1 MMKSVMSFLEPGLAV
16 SMMVL
21 VASRILGS
29 SWLMGVW
36 EKSPNTRMSVRL
48 KRVSSSLRQAAIW
61 GLIPYRFW

>member
-1 MMKSVMSFLEPGLAV
+1 MMKSVMSFLKPGLAV

>member
-1 MMKSVMSFLEPGLAV
+1 MKSVMSFLGPGLAV

-29 SWLMGVW
+29 SWFMGVW

-48 KRVSSSLRQAAIW
+48 KRVSSSLRQAAIR